1 MKNRKGFTL
10 VELLAV
16 IVIMAILLMV
26 AIPSVNRILQDV
38 RKRTF
43 LNEAKTIYNE
53 AINKYI
59 SESSQGFE
67 IKTISSE
74 DDSAIEMLGEK
85 LKYCVILDDKGK
97 VSKLAVG
104 NDRYYIMLDQV
115 KDIESIKK
123 GDVKSGKLGNM
134 QCTADSKDFKT
145 DVECPYDGRLNT
157 GAKYVN
163 GQYTYTYEY
172 DCKNGWAIELT
183 DKNSTDPVTSTICT
197 TVAGKPI
204 VSAYGMFDGSKA
216 VSFDLSS
223 FYTSNITD
231 MRYMFSNTQAKVV
244 DVSGFDTS
252 KTVYMS
258 GMFDKSQFAT
268 IDVSHF
274 NTSNVVDMNYM
285 FSSTAATVL
294 NMDGF
299 DTSKLQ
305 QASYMFYNS
314 KAPVIDVSHFD
325 TSKVTSMSAMFFN
338 TQAAVID
345 VSHFDTSNVTDMSS
359 MFQYTKTLVLDVS
372 NFDTSNVT
380 NMNFMFYGTKAQ
392 DVDVSHFDTGKV
404 KDMSYMFSFAQTP
417 VIDVGH
423 FNTSNVTNMSSMF
436 ANAKVQTLDVSGF
449 DTSNV
454 TNMFAMFNYT
464 SVPILDVSHFNT
476 SKVKNMRAMFSNTAV
491 TFLDLSSFDMS
502 NVTDMEYMFH
512 GTKAT
517 TGYARTQADADKLN
531 ATVGKPS
538 TLTFTVKG

>member
-74 DDSAIEMLGEK
+74 DDSAIEMMGEK

-204 VSAYGMFDGSKA
+204 VSAYGMFD
-216 VSFDLSS
+216 
-223 FYTSNITD
+223 
-231 MRYMFSNTQAKVV
+231 
-244 DVSGFDTS
+244 
-252 KTVYMS
+252 
-258 GMFDKSQFAT
+258 KSQFAT

-380 NMNFMFYGTKAQ
+380 NMNFMFCGTKAQ

-404 KDMSYMFSFAQTP
+404 KDMSYMFAYAQTP
-417 VIDVGH
+417 VIDVSH

-476 SKVKNMRAMFSNTAV
+476 SKVTTMLSMFSNTAV

-502 NVTDMEYMFH
+502 NVTNNDYMFLNS
-512 GTKAT
+512 KII